1 MRSIFMIASLAALT
15 AMAGCSKDQNKTQT
29 QSQQAPA
36 APGTASA
43 PGTAAAPSAPAE
55 AGNIPEEARKVYAER
70 CSSCHGP
77 SGNGDGPAS
86 AALTPKP
93 QNYHDAEWQKNTSDD
108 TIKEV
113 IVKGGA
119 GVGKSPLMPPHPDL
133 ADKPDVLN
141 GLVALIR
148 SFGKQG

>member
-1 MRSIFMIASLAALT
+1 MRAFFMIASVVALT
-15 AMAGCSKDQNKTQT
+15 ALAGCSKEQNKDNT

-36 APGTASA
+36 APGT
-43 PGTAAAPSAPAE
+43 GAAPSAA
-55 AGNIPEEARKVYAER
+55 ADSGNIPEAARKVYAER

-86 AALTPKP
+86 AALNPKP
-93 QNYHDAEWQKNTSDD
+93 QNYHDAAWQKATSDE

-133 ADKPDVLN
+133 ADKPEILN